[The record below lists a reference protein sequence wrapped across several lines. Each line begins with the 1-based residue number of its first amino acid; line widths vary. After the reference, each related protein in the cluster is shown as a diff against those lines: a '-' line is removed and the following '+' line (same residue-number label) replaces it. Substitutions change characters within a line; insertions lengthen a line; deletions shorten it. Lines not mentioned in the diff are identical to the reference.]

1 MNFTSQNKFLSKISG
16 KRIMNF
22 QLTTVTFYKYSSGL
36 LFLAKQPSIN
46 FRALLR
52 LLKKYPATE
61 SYKLICDQ
69 TAVWKLLKVWE
80 NMRN

>member
-69 TAVWKLLKVWE
+69 TAV
-80 NMRN
+80 